1 MICQCQRKKQNLMVG
16 QESAQTDGRT
26 RGRMDGRTD
35 RVIPIY
41 PLNFIHGREEVK
53 KTMNLILFG
62 LYRVTVL
69 RIG

>member
-1 MICQCQRKKQNLMVG
+1 MVG

-53 KTMNLILFG
+53 KKHELNIIWVVPRDCFNNRLI
-62 LYRVTVL
+62 
-69 RIG
+69 